1 MDIRAYNREAWNA
14 RVEQGN
20 TWTVPVSSETIA
32 EARAGNWAIL
42 LTPTKPVP
50 RGWFPTDLHGVDI
63 LCLACG
69 GGQQGPILA
78 AAGANVTVLDNS
90 PRQLEQDRLVAL
102 RENLHITTV
111 EGDMADLTHFTVESF
126 DLVFHPV
133 SNIFAPEILPVWR
146 EAYRVMRHSGNLLA
160 GFCNPAMYIFDLEQ
174 MDRGELLVKHELP
187 YSDLS
192 NLNPHELQK
201 LIDEN
206 LPLEFSHTLDEQI
219 GGQIDAGFVINGF
232 YEDIYPE
239 IILSRFMPV
248 FIATRA
254 YKP

>member
-32 EARAGNWAIL
+32 EARAGNWTIL

-78 AAGANVTVLDNS
+78 AAGANATVLDNS

-111 EGDMADLTHFTVESF
+111 EGDMADLTHFTVKSF
-126 DLVFHPV
+126 EWYSTRSRISSPPRYCR
-133 SNIFAPEILPVWR
+133 SGE
-146 EAYRVMRHSGNLLA
+146 RHT
-160 GFCNPAMYIFDLEQ
+160 
-174 MDRGELLVKHELP
+174 V
-187 YSDLS
+187 
-192 NLNPHELQK
+192 
-201 LIDEN
+201 
-206 LPLEFSHTLDEQI
+206 
-219 GGQIDAGFVINGF
+219 
-232 YEDIYPE
+232 
-239 IILSRFMPV
+239 
-248 FIATRA
+248 
-254 YKP
+254 